1 MLQGMILSLK
11 YVTKEMISTK
21 KRLIICIGIIAS
33 MILGGMTIVSYSINK
48 AIIIVVHP
56 NVNMK
61 VMNFLFWLPLCTIE
75 W

>member
-1 MLQGMILSLK
+1 MLQGMVLSLK
-11 YVTKEMISTK
+11 YMTKKMISTK
-21 KRLIICIGIIAS
+21 QKLIICIGIIAS

-61 VMNFLFWLPLCTIE
+61 VMKFLF
-75 W
+75 

>member
-1 MLQGMILSLK
+1 MLQGMVLSLK

-21 KRLIICIGIIAS
+21 QRLIICIGIIAS

-56 NVNMK
+56 NVNKK

>member
-1 MLQGMILSLK
+1 MLQGMVLSLK

-21 KRLIICIGIIAS
+21 QRLIICTRIIAS
-33 MILGGMTIVSYSINK
+33 MILGGMTIVFYSINK

-61 VMNFLFWLPLCTIE
+61 VMKFLF
-75 W
+75 

>member
-1 MLQGMILSLK
+1 MLQGMVLSLK
-11 YVTKEMISTK
+11 YVTKGMISTK
-21 KRLIICIGIIAS
+21 QGLIICTWIIAS
-33 MILGGMTIVSYSINK
+33 MILGGMTIISYSINK
-48 AIIIVVHP
+48 AIIVVVHP